1 MMAMQIS
8 ITPMAGERTA
18 ATVLADA
25 VLGGG
30 LFVVWLNPASETEV
44 LIDGVE
50 FVGPRR
56 VFEYETVL
64 ITVLAVVEA
73 FLV

>member
-1 MMAMQIS
+1 M
-8 ITPMAGERTA
+8 
-18 ATVLADA
+18 ADA